1 MKFSLTLA
9 ARYLWGRKLRTFLTT
24 LAIVIGV
31 MVIFG
36 MGIYL
41 PSFTEAFNKS
51 LLSAS
56 GQTDV
61 VITHKTGEA
70 FSESTL
76 KKIKRIEG
84 IGIVSGSLERTIN
97 LPPDFYGKDSPVTA
111 LTLVGV
117 DPEIA
122 PELHAYSLPQGRFL
136 ERGDGKVVVISER
149 LANEVGLKLND
160 TFKLLT
166 PSGVVKMTIVGL
178 TPGRALV
185 GNEQVLI
192 TLSEAQKLFDMSGHI
207 SVIEANLTTQDEAR
221 SQAIINAIKT
231 QLGGAYT
238 LGGLSSGSEF
248 AGAMQLGQTVF
259 NMFGVF
265 ALIMGGF
272 IIFNTFR
279 TIVAERRHDIGMLR
293 AIGASRKTIIGL
305 MLTEGLVQGLVGT
318 AIGLGLGY
326 LLGVAITAGTSP
338 IMKNVMNIELKVVVD
353 PWLVVVSII
362 LGVGVTLFSSLLPA
376 WNASRV
382 TPIEALRP
390 SVSRIAQQISR
401 IGVIVG
407 AVMIVLSAAGLLT
420 GVFAFVALGGVFFLI
435 GLVLV
440 APILVKPVA
449 HAFGVVLALIFA
461 REGTGELAQ
470 GNLTR
475 QPSRAA
481 ITASVTMIGL
491 AIIVGAGG
499 MMFSTIGAVMDLFNK
514 SMGSDYLLIPPS
526 IAVWKGDVGA
536 GAGLK
541 AKISAVP
548 GVGVVSSLR
557 YAQSSLRPL
566 ALKTNQDEITFSVL
580 GIDPVE
586 YPKISA
592 LDLREGNSQ
601 DAFNALAA
609 DERNVIINGILSTVT
624 GLGVGDIIPIMT
636 PTGIKDYRVVAIGG
650 EVLSMKINTAYISQT
665 SMKSD
670 FRKSEDIFYQI
681 NLAPGA
687 DAAAV
692 EQRLGKVVQD
702 YPQFRL
708 VAGREYTAEF
718 RKQYDSIFVG
728 FYALLAVLAFPSLI
742 AILNTLAIG
751 VIERTREV
759 GMLRAIGATRSQVR
773 KTIVAE
779 ALLLA
784 LLGTALGIL
793 AGLYL
798 SYVFVQG
805 MGVSG
810 IFKLTY
816 AFPTAG
822 VLGATAAGLIFGV
835 LAAILPARQ
844 AAGMEI
850 IKALRYE

>member
-1 MKFSLTLA
+1 MNFSLTLA
-9 ARYLWGRKLRTFLTT
+9 ARYLAGRKLRTFLTT

-41 PSFTEAFNKS
+41 PSFTDAFNKS
-51 LLSAS
+51 LLSIS

-61 VITHKTGEA
+61 LITHKTGEA

-84 IGIVSGSLERTIN
+84 VAVAAGSLERVIN
-97 LPPDFYGKDSPVTA
+97 LPPDFYGKDSPVSA

-117 DPEIA
+117 DPELA
-122 PELHAYSLPQGRFL
+122 PELHQYRVGQGRFL

-149 LANEVGLKLND
+149 LADEAGLKLDD

-166 PSGVVKMTIVGL
+166 PEGVVKMAIVGL

-192 TLSEAQKLFDMSGHI
+192 TLTEAQKLFDMSGHI
-207 SVIEANLTTQDEAR
+207 SVIEANLTSRDEAQ
-221 SQAIINAIKT
+221 SEAVVNTIKT
-231 QLGGAYT
+231 QLGGGYT

-248 AGAMQLGQTVF
+248 AGAMQLGQVVF

-265 ALIMGGF
+265 ALAMGGF

-293 AIGASRKTIIGL
+293 AIGADRKTIIGL
-305 MLTEGLVQGLVGT
+305 MLTEGLVQGLIGT
-318 AIGLGLGY
+318 AVGLGLGY
-326 LLGVAITAGTSP
+326 LLGIAITAGTSSL
-338 IMKNVMNIELKVVVD
+338 MKSVMNMEIKAVVQ
-353 PWLVVVSII
+353 PGLVVVSVA

-376 WNASRV
+376 WNAGRV
-382 TPIEALRP
+382 TPMEALRP
-390 SVSRIAQQISR
+390 SANPVMQRLSRIS
-401 IGVIVG
+401 IVAG
-407 AVMIVLSAAGLLT
+407 AVMIALSVAGLLT
-420 GVFAFVALGGVFFLI
+420 GIFAFVALGGVFFLI

-440 APILVKPVA
+440 APALVRPVA
-449 HAFGVVLALIFA
+449 SAFGAMLALIFA
-461 REGTGELAQ
+461 REGAGELAQ

-499 MMFSTIGAVMDLFNK
+499 MMFSTVGAVMDLFSK

-526 IAVWKGDVGA
+526 IAIWKGDVGA
-536 GAGLK
+536 SAGLK
-541 AKISAVP
+541 AKIGAIS
-548 GVGVVSSLR
+548 GVEAVSSLR
-557 YAQSSLRPL
+557 YAQSSLRP
-566 ALKTNQDEITFSVL
+566 ATLKPGQDEITFSVL

-592 LDLREGNSQ
+592 LDFREGDSE
-601 DAFNALAA
+601 DAFNALAGN
-609 DERNVIINGILSTVT
+609 DRNVIINGIMATAT
-624 GLGVGDIIPIMT
+624 GLGVGDIVPIMT
-636 PTGIKDYRVVAIGG
+636 PTGMKDYRVAAIGG
-650 EVLSMKINTAYISQT
+650 EVLSMKINTVYISQAH
-665 SMKSD
+665 MKAD
-670 FRKSEDIFYQI
+670 FRKSEDIFYQV

-687 DAAAV
+687 DPAAV
-692 EQRLGKVVQD
+692 QQRLDKVVQD

-708 VAGREYTAEF
+708 VAGHEYTEEF
-718 RKQYDSIFVG
+718 RKQYDAIFAG
-728 FYALLAVLAFPSLI
+728 FYVLLGVLAFPSLI

-751 VIERTREV
+751 VIERTREI

-805 MGVSG
+805 MSASG
-810 IFKLTY
+810 IFKVPYT
-816 AFPTAG
+816 FPAVG
-822 VLGATAAGLIFGV
+822 VWAAVAMGLLFGA

-844 AAGMEI
+844 AAGMEV